1 MGLRKWSKQGFLN
14 PADSNDDGW
23 FKFSIR
29 PRIKDYRNSIG
40 VGIQYI
46 ISDCSNK
53 IYLEFEPENIA
64 INADG
69 SVYNPA
75 DAKRVLASIKVRRK
89 KIRLFAEAVSLSAEK
104 IEETLDEYEAM
115 VLAAIEKHRE
125 LDRDQ

>member
-29 PRIKDYRNSIG
+29 PRGRDYRNSLG
-40 VGIQYI
+40 VSIQFI

-64 INADG
+64 VNADG
-69 SVYNPA
+69 SAYNPA
-75 DAKRVLASIKVRRK
+75 DAKRVLTSIKVRRK
-89 KIRLFAEAVSLSAEK
+89 KIRLFAEAVRAAAEK
-104 IEETLDEYEAM
+104 IEETLDSYEDI
-115 VLAAIEKHRE
+115 VVAAIEKSKE
-125 LDRDQ
+125 LDKDQ